1 MVGKKWYH
9 FFRFK
14 VNEDK
19 IFSLI
24 QLRSLELNQAAVLVI
39 SSKATWWNFN
49 PIGVVTTSFK
59 YKWMKLLS
67 SNVQFVAF
75 IDGSFEVDKIKGC
88 L

>member
-39 SSKATWWNFN
+39 SSKATWWNVN